1 MELKPLKL
9 IKVFDQENRT
19 EKRLK
24 MSNSI
29 TKIIRPVRRR
39 LQKIAPFNTDANYR
53 RRAKAVLLLSNGFNQ
68 SDVFDLL
75 CASRTSIRKWVKLYK
90 QFGESGLI
98 PEQKGRQ
105 AFSITEGICVRL
117 MERVKVQPREY
128 GWFASRWTSELLA
141 NQINDEFETKIH
153 SSTIRRLLPK
163 LGVAWN
169 RASPTLCI
177 QDKEKDRKMKE
188 INQALSSA
196 NAEHPVFY
204 VDEADIDLNPRIGYC
219 WSIKGKQTR
228 IPTPGQNKKHYLA
241 GALNA
246 TTGQVI
252 WVEWERKNS
261 FLFLRMMAEIRK
273 RYRQAKTI
281 RLIVD
286 NYIIH
291 KSGITKNFLDHNK
304 KFQLL
309 FQPVYHPW
317 VNKIELVWKQLHDTV
332 TRNHRHATM
341 NQLMENVRKFM
352 DHVSPFPGSMV
363 QQQKM

>member
-1 MELKPLKL
+1 
-9 IKVFDQENRT
+9 
-19 EKRLK
+19 
-24 MSNSI
+24 
-29 TKIIRPVRRR
+29 
-39 LQKIAPFNTDANYR
+39 
-53 RRAKAVLLLSNGFNQ
+53 
-68 SDVFDLL
+68 
-75 CASRTSIRKWVKLYK
+75 
-90 QFGESGLI
+90 
-98 PEQKGRQ
+98 
-105 AFSITEGICVRL
+105 
-117 MERVKVQPREY
+117 
-128 GWFASRWTSELLA
+128 
-141 NQINDEFETKIH
+141 
-153 SSTIRRLLPK
+153 
-163 LGVAWN
+163 
-169 RASPTLCI
+169 
-177 QDKEKDRKMKE
+177 MKE

-341 NQLMENVRKFM
+341 NQLMENVRNFM
-352 DHVSPFPGSMV
+352 DLVSPFPGSMV